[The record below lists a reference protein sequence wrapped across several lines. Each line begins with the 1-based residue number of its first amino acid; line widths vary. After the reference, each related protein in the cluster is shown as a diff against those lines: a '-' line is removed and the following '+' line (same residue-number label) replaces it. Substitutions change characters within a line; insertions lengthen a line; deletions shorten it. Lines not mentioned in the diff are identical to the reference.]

1 MQLKPD
7 IREMRSN
14 LRRRGWRCSYQS
26 TPNILEAVD
35 NEYPSHLHQNAMT
48 PCRSLRSR
56 WEDPVRGRRTPP
68 LLSGFTSFNESWRSE
83 HNPSPFLFLGRTRSV
98 PEALHCFSRPTLRPS
113 FSSVTITARSLSPK
127 RDCTHYSSSA
137 FSPLNMPDRGPSFM
151 TRNENKPLKAIA
163 GTPMPSRHKA
173 VAVMVDEC
181 REHHC
186 ADETPSNTQAP
197 PDHRHNYT
205 MEDEQTDSS
214 PPLKRHTFRS
224 CVHLELLPAK
234 LSRSTL
240 YLDKS
245 LSIPLRQTLYRS
257 TLSFSLGKR
266 SFTQTPEK
274 PRTMIQPKM
283 SYSDWDMAN
292 VGVDGTERPSQHL
305 KDGSNI
311 SGSAFKNNA
320 GSGSDSRCSTLTSL
334 PFRTRCHSSSA
345 AFRLNGKAN
354 DVLGPP
360 QSNLRARQAF
370 SKPSEPILKEMVD
383 SPVIIK
389 SLNVLS
395 VKRLQNAT
403 SYSDLEDQESRSSKR
418 TGIPRVCERAPH
430 EVRTVFHTAEKV
442 RRLIGCPVSPHLT
455 NCTCGSRTDQQATKP
470 QSLSLREALELFRPD
485 FISRSQNRVRRLE
498 LRARERRS
506 LQTAEFIMGVE
517 TANRRR
523 HCTKPH
529 PLSDN
534 LFKPRDRAIS
544 GKEMQWRSRRI
555 YNNLPEVAKKKEE
568 ERKRLVSET
577 NRLRAEVFKKKLLD
591 QILQRHSD

>member
-1 MQLKPD
+1 
-7 IREMRSN
+7 MRSN
-14 LRRRGWRCSYQS
+14 LRLRRCSYQS
-26 TPNILEAVD
+26 IPNILETVD
-35 NEYPSHLHQNAMT
+35 NEYSWHLHQNAMT

-56 WEDPVRGRRTPP
+56 WEDPVSVRGRRTPP
-68 LLSGFTSFNESWRSE
+68 FLPGFRSFDESWRSE
-83 HNPSPFLFLGRTRSV
+83 HTPSSFLFLGRTRSV
-98 PEALHCFSRPTLRPS
+98 PEALHCFSRPILRSS
-113 FSSVTITARSLSPK
+113 FSSITITTRSLSPK
-127 RDCTHYSSSA
+127 RDCMPYSSSA
-137 FSPLNMPDRGPSFM
+137 FSPLNKPDTVPSFM
-151 TRNENKPLKAIA
+151 AHSENKTLKAIS
-163 GTPMPSRHKA
+163 GIPRPSRHKA
-173 VAVMVDEC
+173 VVVTVDEC

-186 ADETPSNTQAP
+186 ANETPNSPKAP
-197 PDHRHNYT
+197 PVHRHRYT

-214 PPLKRHTFRS
+214 PPLKRHIFRS
-224 CVHLELLPAK
+224 CIHLELLPSN

-240 YLDKS
+240 YLYKS

-257 TLSFSLGKR
+257 TLSLSLRKP

-283 SYSDWDMAN
+283 PFSDWDMGN
-292 VGVDGTERPSQHL
+292 VGVDGKEKPSQHL
-305 KDGSNI
+305 KDGSTIN
-311 SGSAFKNNA
+311 GSAFKNNA
-320 GSGSDSRCSTLTSL
+320 GSGSDTLCSTLTSL

-360 QSNLRARQAF
+360 QCNLRARQAF
-370 SKPSEPILKEMVD
+370 SKPSEPILNKVVD
-383 SPVIIK
+383 SPMIFK
-389 SLNVLS
+389 SSNVLS
-395 VKRLQNAT
+395 VKRLENAT
-403 SYSDLEDQESRSSKR
+403 SYSELADQETQSSKR
-418 TGIPRVCERAPH
+418 TGVPQVYERAPR

-442 RRLIGCPVSPHLT
+442 RRLECPVSPHLT

-470 QSLSLREALELFRPD
+470 QLLSLREALELFRPD

-517 TANRRR
+517 TVNRRR
-523 HCTKPH
+523 NCTKPH

-544 GKEMQWRSRRI
+544 GKEMQRRSRRI
-555 YNNLPEVAKKKEE
+555 YSKLPEVAKKKEE

>member
-1 MQLKPD
+1 
-7 IREMRSN
+7 MRSN
-14 LRRRGWRCSYQS
+14 LRLRRCSYQS
-26 TPNILEAVD
+26 IPNILETVD
-35 NEYPSHLHQNAMT
+35 NEYSWHLHQNAMT

-56 WEDPVRGRRTPP
+56 WEDPVSVRGRRTPP
-68 LLSGFTSFNESWRSE
+68 FLPGFRSFDESWRSE
-83 HNPSPFLFLGRTRSV
+83 HTPSSFLFLGRTRSV
-98 PEALHCFSRPTLRPS
+98 PEALHCFSRPILRSS
-113 FSSVTITARSLSPK
+113 FSSITITTRSLSPK
-127 RDCTHYSSSA
+127 RDCMPYSSSA
-137 FSPLNMPDRGPSFM
+137 FSPLNKPDTVPSFM
-151 TRNENKPLKAIA
+151 AHSENKTLKAIS
-163 GTPMPSRHKA
+163 GIPRPSRHKA
-173 VAVMVDEC
+173 VVVTVDEC

-186 ADETPSNTQAP
+186 ANETPNSPKAP
-197 PDHRHNYT
+197 PVHRHRYT

-214 PPLKRHTFRS
+214 PPLKRHIFRS
-224 CVHLELLPAK
+224 CIHLELLPSN

-240 YLDKS
+240 YLYKS

-257 TLSFSLGKR
+257 TLSLSLRKP

-283 SYSDWDMAN
+283 PFSDWDMGN
-292 VGVDGTERPSQHL
+292 VGVDGKEKPSQHL
-305 KDGSNI
+305 KDGSTIN
-311 SGSAFKNNA
+311 GSAFKNNA
-320 GSGSDSRCSTLTSL
+320 GSGSDTLCSTLTSL

-360 QSNLRARQAF
+360 QCNLRARQAF
-370 SKPSEPILKEMVD
+370 SKPSGVPQV
-383 SPVIIK
+383 
-389 SLNVLS
+389 
-395 VKRLQNAT
+395 
-403 SYSDLEDQESRSSKR
+403 Y
-418 TGIPRVCERAPH
+418 ERAPR

-442 RRLIGCPVSPHLT
+442 RRLECPVSPHLT

-470 QSLSLREALELFRPD
+470 QLLSLREALELFRPD

-517 TANRRR
+517 TVNRRR
-523 HCTKPH
+523 NCTKPH

-544 GKEMQWRSRRI
+544 GKEMQRRSRRI
-555 YNNLPEVAKKKEE
+555 YSKLPEVAKKKEE